1 MAVHSTR
8 VFNAARV
15 RFVRTRAA
23 RAAPEYDDPSLSQ
36 SYARLKGSGSFPG
49 PLPSRT
55 EQAGVR
61 DHVRSGTE
69 AIDGLR
75 GIAIVL
81 VVFYHT
87 WLFSWFTPEL
97 RLFSISVPVDILPR
111 NGYLGVNLF
120 FTISGFV
127 LFFPHALRALG
138 AVAGDG
144 GTHAPESTARFA
156 ARRFI
161 KIAPSYAIALIATF
175 FFSIEYLSVPDLWR
189 NLGIHALFI
198 QNAFSDGFG
207 TANSVFWSLAVE
219 VQFYVAFPL
228 VARAFR
234 AYPFATAAAMTAI
247 ALAYRYGVAGCCLGV
262 ETISRAMPAYL
273 DLFAAGMLAAY
284 LVVWIRMRRPGI
296 ARHAWAFT
304 AGAALCALGVW
315 EAFVSSDAVQYV
327 ALGPQR
333 WDLAHRT
340 VLALAFGGLAVT
352 SCFAI
357 RPWRAILANPVLVFL
372 SVVSYNVYLWH
383 TLLMIWLWKHDVPRA
398 LTPNP
403 HDDDHWKLP
412 YIALGWSLT
421 LLVATAITYFVERPL
436 LGFVRRAPFAFDYA
450 RIGRALNRTPRGVSS
465 ETRT

>member
-1 MAVHSTR
+1 MLAGSAPAC
-8 VFNAARV
+8 NALGRH
-15 RFVRTRAA
+15 FVRMREVRAA
-23 RAAPEYDDPSLSQ
+23 HEYDDPSLSQ
-36 SYARLKGSGSFPG
+36 SYAGLKETPIFPG
-49 PLPSRT
+49 PPPSDL
-55 EQAGVR
+55 EGAGVR

-97 RLFSISVPVDILPR
+97 RVFSLALPVDIVPR
-111 NGYLGVNLF
+111 NGYLGVDLF

-127 LFFPHALRALG
+127 LFFPHALRAL
-138 AVAGDG
+138 DER
-144 GTHAPESTARFA
+144 APGVPETAARFA
-156 ARRFI
+156 ARRFL
-161 KIAPSYAIALIATF
+161 KIGPSYAIALVATF

-189 NLGIHALFI
+189 NLGTHALFV

-219 VQFYVAFPL
+219 VQFYVVFPL

-234 AYPFATAAAMTAI
+234 ACPYVTAAAMTAI
-247 ALAYRYGVAGCCLGV
+247 ALAYRFGVAGCCIGV
-262 ETISRAMPAYL
+262 ETITRAMPAYL
-273 DLFAAGMLAAY
+273 DLFAAGMLAAHV
-284 LVVWIRMRRPGI
+284 VVWIRIRRPAL

-304 AGAALCALGVW
+304 AGAALFALGAW
-315 EAFVSSDAVQYV
+315 MQFASSDTQQYV

-340 VLALAFGGLAVT
+340 LLAVAFGGLAAT
-352 SCFAI
+352 SCFAV
-357 RPWRAILANPVLVFL
+357 RPWRAALANPVLVFL
-372 SVVSYNVYLWH
+372 SVISYNVYLWH

-403 HDDDHWKLP
+403 HDDDLW
-412 YIALGWSLT
+412 
-421 LLVATAITYFVERPL
+421 
-436 LGFVRRAPFAFDYA
+436 
-450 RIGRALNRTPRGVSS
+450 
-465 ETRT
+465 

>member
-1 MAVHSTR
+1 
-8 VFNAARV
+8 
-15 RFVRTRAA
+15 
-23 RAAPEYDDPSLSQ
+23 
-36 SYARLKGSGSFPG
+36 
-49 PLPSRT
+49 
-55 EQAGVR
+55 VR
-61 DHVRSGTE
+61 DHVRTGTE

-97 RLFSISVPVDILPR
+97 RVFSVALPVDILPR
-111 NGYLGVNLF
+111 NGYLGVDLF

-127 LFFPHALRALG
+127 LFFPHALRAVG
-138 AVAGDG
+138 AIGG
-144 GTHAPESTARFA
+144 GTGTPETTARFA
-156 ARRFI
+156 ARRLI
-161 KIAPSYAIALIATF
+161 KIAPSYAIALVATF
-175 FFSIEYLSVPDLWR
+175 FFSFEYLKVPDLWR
-189 NLGIHALFI
+189 NLGIHALFL
-198 QNAFSDGFG
+198 QNAFPDGFG

-219 VQFYVAFPL
+219 VQFYVVFPL

-247 ALAYRYGVAGCCLGV
+247 ALAYRYGVAGCCIAW
-262 ETISRAMPAYL
+262 ETVTRGMPAYL

-284 LVVWIRMRRPGI
+284 LVVWIRIHGPHLAGR
-296 ARHAWAFT
+296 AWLFT
-304 AGAALCALGVW
+304 VGAVLC
-315 EAFVSSDAVQYV
+315 
-327 ALGPQR
+327 
-333 WDLAHRT
+333 AHRT
-340 VLALAFGGLAVT
+340 LLGLAFGGLAVT

-372 SVVSYNVYLWH
+372 SIVSYNVYLWH

-436 LGFVRRAPFAFDYA
+436 LGTVRRQPFAFDYA
-450 RIGRALNRTPRGVSS
+450 RVARALNRTPRAASS